1 MTTRLAARSG
11 TSAGAAT
18 SRCPATGVRVGE
30 PRRPVV
36 GVGGLGGRPAASGGG
51 ESLEPLVAGV
61 VSGDERAFARLYDVL
76 APSVFGIARRVVRN
90 PALAEEVTQ
99 EVFVELWRSAS
110 RHDPAR
116 GSVRT
121 WALTIAHRRAV
132 DRVRSEQSASDRD
145 ARAGVLAAASPEY
158 DEVSE
163 AVTDRLEREQVRR
176 CLEALTPLQEQ
187 SVRLAYWSGYTY
199 REVAGRLGAP
209 LGTVKARIRDGL
221 LRLRDCLG
229 ATA

>member
-1 MTTRLAARSG
+1 MS
-11 TSAGAAT
+11 
-18 SRCPATGVRVGE
+18 E
-30 PRRPVV
+30 PPRPVTDA
-36 GVGGLGGRPAASGGG
+36 GRDSGPRASGAG
-51 ESLEPLVAGV
+51 ESLESLVAGV
-61 VSGDERAFARLYDVL
+61 VSGDERAFAGLYDVL

-110 RHDPAR
+110 RHDAAR

-132 DRVRSEQSASDRD
+132 DRVRSEQSAFDRD
-145 ARAGVLAAASPEY
+145 ARAGALAAASPEY

-176 CLEALTPLQEQ
+176 CLEGLTPLQEE